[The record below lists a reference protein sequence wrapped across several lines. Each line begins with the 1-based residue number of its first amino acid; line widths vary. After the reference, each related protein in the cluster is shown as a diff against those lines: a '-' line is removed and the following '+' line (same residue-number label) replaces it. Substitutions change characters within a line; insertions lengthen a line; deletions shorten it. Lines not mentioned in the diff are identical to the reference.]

1 VQRGSFKLINDHH
14 NLLCYDFTGQIMILV
29 ATAVVVIV
37 NMLVKIALNIM
48 TQFEGHDTI
57 TGATLSKA
65 GKVQAQPLERAVVQ
79 SVELARL

>member
-1 VQRGSFKLINDHH
+1 
-14 NLLCYDFTGQIMILV
+14 MILV

-65 GKVQAQPLERAVVQ
+65 GKVQAQLPEHAVVQ
-79 SVELARL
+79 SVRISSFQLRHHALCSSSRMIDQSTAA

>member
-1 VQRGSFKLINDHH
+1 MLIGTH
-14 NLLCYDFTGQIMILV
+14 NKLLCFGFTGQIMILV

-65 GKVQAQPLERAVVQ
+65 GKVQLQLLEHSLLQ
-79 SVELARL
+79 SVELSHF